1 MILIFDKKLEDML
14 CCPHCK
20 SDLLLEDE
28 LFICRECGLEFIQ
41 QSVNTGEHLEHV
53 YDFRI
58 SRPDYC
64 IPKNIKQWQ
73 DSQRKFEYYAENI
86 GATDNIQEYI
96 NEIDSVKEIYTDEY
110 NISGKILDV
119 GGEQGRLRHFLNRS
133 DFYVNID
140 VYANAFSGLYKKN
153 NLLAAYPSLKEPCY
167 FLLANAEYLPFKSNL
182 FDWTHMRSTLD
193 HFEDP
198 FKAVLEAYRVSKPGG
213 RLMIGLS
220 IIEKLGLETTNDEHV
235 FRFTYSQ
242 ILDLMKSTGWS
253 VEKEHW
259 QKPPYGFCLYIVG
272 KK

>member
-1 MILIFDKKLEDML
+1 MILLFDKKLEGML

-20 SDLLLEDE
+20 SSLVSKDE
-28 LFICRECGLEFIQ
+28 IFICTECGLEFIQ
-41 QSVNTGEHLEHV
+41 RFVNTGKNLERV

-58 SRPDYC
+58 NKPDYC
-64 IPKNIKQWQ
+64 IPESTKQWQ
-73 DSQRKFEYYAENI
+73 ISQEQFEYYAERV
-86 GATDNIQEYI
+86 GEADNIQEYT

-110 NISGKILDV
+110 NISGKILDI
-119 GGEQGRLRHFLNRS
+119 GGEQGRLRHFLNKS

-140 VYANAFSGLYKKN
+140 VYVNAFEELYKRD
-153 NLLAAYPSLKEPCY
+153 NLLKAYPSLKEPSY
-167 FLLANAEYLPFKSNL
+167 FLLANAEYLPFKSSL

-213 RLMIGLS
+213 NLMIGLS
-220 IIEKLGLETTNDEHV
+220 IIERLGLKTTNDEHV

-242 ILDLMKSTGWS
+242 IVDLMKSANWS
-253 VEKEHW
+253 IEKEHW
-259 QKPPYGFCLYIVG
+259 QKPPHSYCLYIVG